1 MKALLCLGVIVFFY
15 YFIYDRFPYI
25 FSLSIH
31 LYMLGFIV
39 IYLIMYY
46 VLTYQRGFAYE
57 VMSNMNTAS
66 NKPLYDI
73 NSLSNKENQMDLLK
87 NNLAMR
93 QGYRCINCQN
103 PILQKDFNSYKIN
116 YIKPLQFGGENNIN
130 NLGVSCSTCNAF
142 RPY

>member
-1 MKALLCLGVIVFFY
+1 
-15 YFIYDRFPYI
+15 
-25 FSLSIH
+25 
-31 LYMLGFIV
+31 
-39 IYLIMYY
+39 MYY
-46 VLTYQRGFAYE
+46 ILTYQRQFAYD
-57 VMSNMNTAS
+57 VMNNMNTAS

-73 NSLSNKENQMDLLK
+73 NSLTNKENQMDLLK

-93 QGYRCINCQN
+93 QGFRCINCQN
-103 PILQKDFNSYKIN
+103 PILQKDFSSYKIN

>member
-25 FSLSIH
+25 FSLLIH
-31 LYMLGFIV
+31 LYMLGFII
-39 IYLIMYY
+39 IYLRMYY
-46 VLTYQRGFAYE
+46 ILTYQRQFAYD
-57 VMSNMNTAS
+57 VMNNMNTAS

-73 NSLSNKENQMDLLK
+73 NSLTNKENQMDLLK

-93 QGYRCINCQN
+93 QGFRCINCQN
-103 PILQKDFNSYKIN
+103 PILQKDFSSYKIN

>member
-1 MKALLCLGVIVFFY
+1 MKAILCLGVIVFFY

-31 LYMLGFIV
+31 LYMLGFTI
-39 IYLIMYY
+39 IYLILYY
-46 VLTYQRGFAYE
+46 ILTYQRGFAYE

-73 NSLSNKENQMDLLK
+73 NSLTNKENQMDLLK
-87 NNLAMR
+87 NNLVTR

>member
-1 MKALLCLGVIVFFY
+1 MKALLCLGVIGFFY

-73 NSLSNKENQMDLLK
+73 NSLTNKENQMDLLK

-93 QGYRCINCQN
+93 QGFRCINCQN
-103 PILQKDFNSYKIN
+103 PILQKDFNTYKIN

>member
-103 PILQKDFNSYKIN
+103 PILQKDFNTYKIN

>member
-1 MKALLCLGVIVFFY
+1 MKALLCLGVIGFFY

-73 NSLSNKENQMDLLK
+73 NSLTNKENQMDLLK

-93 QGYRCINCQN
+93 QGFRCINCQN
-103 PILQKDFNSYKIN
+103 PILQKDFKKYKIN

>member
-15 YFIYDRFPYI
+15 YFIYDRFPYV

-39 IYLIMYY
+39 IYLILYY
-46 VLTYQRGFAYE
+46 ILSYQREFAYE

-73 NSLSNKENQMDLLK
+73 NSLTNKENQMDLLK

-103 PILQKDFNSYKIN
+103 PILQKDFNTYKIN